1 MVRSFYRLKIVVR
14 NLQEPSGGVQRLPA
28 ICRNFPEAYGGSPQ
42 FAGTFRRG
50 TEASRNLQEP
60 SGGVRRLPAIC
71 RNLPEAYGGFPQ
83 LAGNLPEA
91 YGGFPQLAGTF
102 RRRTEAFRNLQETS
116 GDKIYVGEIS
126 TCSHKAQDGLPHLP
140 EGAVKDGQG
149 EGKCAHVAEG
159 LAHLHAEQSECARED
174 DHQRNEE

>member
-1 MVRSFYRLKIVVR
+1 MVRSFYRLKIVAR
-14 NLQEPSGGVQRLPA
+14 NLQELSGGVRRLPA
-28 ICRNFPEAYGGSPQ
+28 TCRNFPEAYGGFPQ
-42 FAGTFRRG
+42 LAGNLPEVYGGFPQLAGTFRRR
-50 TEASRNLQEP
+50 TEAPRNLQEP
-60 SGGVRRLPAIC
+60 SGGVRKLPAIC

-83 LAGNLPEA
+83 
-91 YGGFPQLAGTF
+91 FAGTF
-102 RRRTEAFRNLQETS
+102 RRRTEASHNLQETS
-116 GDKIYVGEIS
+116 GYKIYVGEIS

-159 LAHLHAEQSECARED
+159 LAHLHAEQSECARKD